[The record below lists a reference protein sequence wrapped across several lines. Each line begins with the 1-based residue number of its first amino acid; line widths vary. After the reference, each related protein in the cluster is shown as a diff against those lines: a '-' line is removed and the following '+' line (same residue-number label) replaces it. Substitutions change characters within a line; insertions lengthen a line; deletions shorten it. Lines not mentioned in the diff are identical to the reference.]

1 MTYQYRRDILDP
13 VTQRLAIAVS
23 ILHSLETRK
32 AAIAATGLNCF
43 AVDYDG
49 PTAYQEVDEIM
60 EAYTAGRPGGVLLSS
75 EIRDAL
81 SLTQSGVRGGDLG
94 AATKIQL
101 ALGIAVE
108 AAFLLGA
115 VQSELAEALQALIH
129 EVDNE
134 ALEGLGSRITRR
146 RADEAQ
152 PVICALTES
161 GGH

>member
-13 VTQRLAIAVS
+13 VTQRLAIAVR

-32 AAIAATGLNCF
+32 AAIAATGLNRF

-108 AAFLLGA
+108 AAFILGA
-115 VQSELAEALQALIH
+115 VQSELAEALQALI
-129 EVDNE
+129 
-134 ALEGLGSRITRR
+134 RTFRW
-146 RADEAQ
+146 
-152 PVICALTES
+152 
-161 GGH
+161 